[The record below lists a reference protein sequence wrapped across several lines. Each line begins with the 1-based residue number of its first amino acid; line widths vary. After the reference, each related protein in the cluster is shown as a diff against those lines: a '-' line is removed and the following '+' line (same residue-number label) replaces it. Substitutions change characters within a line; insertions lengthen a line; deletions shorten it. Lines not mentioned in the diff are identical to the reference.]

1 MLQLTSDLAQSCRC
15 LAKPEKYEERSLKKI
30 FHEDLPKWHEGCC
43 MKGQNR
49 LTLAQE
55 NLGFMKAL
63 CHCSAAKGRV
73 LQDLKSHG
81 VL

>member
-1 MLQLTSDLAQSCRC
+1 
-15 LAKPEKYEERSLKKI
+15 
-30 FHEDLPKWHEGCC
+30 